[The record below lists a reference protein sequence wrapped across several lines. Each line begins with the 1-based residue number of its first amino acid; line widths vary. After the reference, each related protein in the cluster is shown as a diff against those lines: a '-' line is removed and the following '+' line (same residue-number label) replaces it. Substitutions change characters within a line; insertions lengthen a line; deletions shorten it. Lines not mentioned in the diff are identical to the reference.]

1 MIGVLTVMGLSV
13 STLSR
18 ANAEEPGPA
27 LAGWREIPMAL
38 LPEDERPPE
47 DPSRAPSLVGDGDL
61 SERLTDI
68 NRRRIALTGYGSGVL
83 LAWAVGNI
91 AVGVVGNV
99 TADDE
104 RTQAFHQGNWGWNV
118 VNLVIG
124 GIGVYNAVTADPTS
138 LDYKKTRDAVNGARL
153 AFVIN
158 SVLDCVY
165 MGTGAWLW
173 ERGLRTDEPIMT
185 GWGQA
190 LVLQGGFLLAF
201 DLVMWG
207 LSLGLVSDVDEIPV
221 KLVPTQDGMALAGRF

>member
-1 MIGVLTVMGLSV
+1 MTIRIIGAVLGLV
-13 STLSR
+13 G
-18 ANAEEPGPA
+18 APPAFAQEQAGPPA
-27 LAGWREIPMAL
+27 LAGWQRIAHAL
-38 LPEDERPPE
+38 EAPASAPEAEPGASDQRPI
-47 DPSRAPSLVGDGDL
+47 DL
-61 SERLTDI
+61 SSRLTDI

-104 RTQAFHQGNWGWNV
+104 QTRAFHQGNWGWNV

-124 GIGVYNAVTADPTS
+124 GIGVYNAMTADPAS
-138 LDYKKTRDAVNGARL
+138 FDYDKTRGAVNGARL

-158 SVLDCVY
+158 GVLDCVY

-221 KLVPTQDGMALAGRF
+221 KLVPTHEGMALVGRF